1 MPNFEHSSQSQPR
14 IKKLSPLLINQL
26 AAGEVVTR
34 PAAVVKELLENAID
48 AGATKIDVSITQG
61 GMGQISVAD
70 NGSGILPDDMV
81 MAITRHATSKVAD
94 VANLQGINTLGFR
107 GEALAAIAAVS
118 RLELISSADN
128 SGVGRKI
135 SVAGVL
141 SDSPTLTPIVHPKG
155 TCVIVKDLYFNVPAR
170 RGNLK
175 SIATEFSY
183 IEAIVRD
190 VALAAADVQL
200 TLTHDQKLRL
210 SLPAI
215 GKNCQKLPLSR
226 LEQALGVNLESIAKP
241 IFVDLSH
248 LIQGTKAGTTNDS
261 TNDSQH
267 TLSNYDSNA
276 CIEGW
281 LLPQLSNETMP
292 KLIYVNGRLIKDQ
305 VISSELQKIAQ
316 RLLPLG
322 LGFAL
327 YFTLPSDWININ
339 VHPAKQRIKISPL
352 ANILAHLRHNVELI
366 LKPIQVQEA
375 NHSEQSYPVNSKS
388 LGNHKTATNYQ
399 TYDRRVLPMATNSRQ
414 VQAPKQSYQVNPENS
429 KPLSDHVENHPSKI
443 TQNLTVPKCLAII
456 QTLPNI
462 DSIKITA
469 PLPWLLIQAGE
480 QFLLMSAKDKQIFA
494 ENQYSLEGI
503 NQKFCQE
510 NLQALITDLLNQ
522 AFVILTANELINLML
537 TAPLLTK
544 QIN

>member
-1 MPNFEHSSQSQPR
+1 MPNSEHSSKNQPR

-61 GMGQISVAD
+61 GMGMISVAD

-118 RLELISSADN
+118 RLELLSSIDD

-200 TLTHDQKLRL
+200 TLSHDQKLRL
-210 SLPAI
+210 SLPAV
-215 GKNCQKLPLSR
+215 GENSQKLPLSR
-226 LEQALGVNLESIAKP
+226 LEQALGVNLEPIAKP
-241 IFVDLSH
+241 IFVDLAN
-248 LIQGTKAGTTNDS
+248 LTP
-261 TNDSQH
+261 
-267 TLSNYDSNA
+267 YDFDVLPQNA
-276 CIEGW
+276 SIEGW
-281 LLPQLSNETMP
+281 LLPQALGETLP

-316 RLLPLG
+316 RLLPSG

-366 LKPIQVQEA
+366 LKPIQPQA
-375 NHSEQSYPVNSKS
+375 SNQFEQNDPVTPKDST
-388 LGNHKTATNYQ
+388 NHKTLVADSYIYERRRQPAT
-399 TYDRRVLPMATNSRQ
+399 TPRQ
-414 VQAPKQSYQVNPENS
+414 VQAPRQSYQADIGPQAS
-429 KPLSDHVENHPSKI
+429 PPSDLHRYDSDS
-443 TQNLTVPKCLAII
+443 TCQNLPTPKCLAVI
-456 QTLPNI
+456 QTLPENL
-462 DSIKITA
+462 DNKKITA
-469 PLPWLLIQAGE
+469 PLPWLLIQAGA
-480 QFLLMSAKDKQIFA
+480 QFLLISAKDQPIFSDSQHSLT
-494 ENQYSLEGI
+494 EMNQNL
-503 NQKFCQE
+503 CQDMPPQ
-510 NLQALITDLLNQ
+510 LTQDLLKQ
-522 AFVILTANELINLML
+522 AFLVLTTDELIGLML
-537 TAPLLTK
+537 AAPVFNISIT
-544 QIN
+544 

>member
-1 MPNFEHSSQSQPR
+1 MPNSESLPR

-48 AGATKIDVSITQG
+48 AGATKIEVNITQG
-61 GMGQISVAD
+61 GMGMISVAD
-70 NGSGILPDDMV
+70 NGSGILPEDMV

-118 RLELISSADN
+118 RLDLISSADD

-141 SDSPTLTPIVHPKG
+141 SDSPTLTPVVHPKG

-190 VALAAADVQL
+190 VALVAADVQL
-200 TLTHDQKLRL
+200 TLSHDQKLRL
-210 SLPAI
+210 SLPAV
-215 GKNCQKLPLSR
+215 GENSQKLPLSR
-226 LEQALGVNLESIAKP
+226 LEQALGVNLEPIAKP
-241 IFVDLSH
+241 IFVDLAN
-248 LIQGTKAGTTNDS
+248 LTQN
-261 TNDSQH
+261 H
-267 TLSNYDSNA
+267 TSGLDMLSGHAS
-276 CIEGW
+276 IEGW
-281 LLPQLSNETMP
+281 LLPQPLGDTLP

-316 RLLPLG
+316 RLLPSG

-327 YFTLPSDWININ
+327 YFTLPNDWMNIN

-352 ANILAHLRHNVELI
+352 ANILAHLRHNVELV
-366 LKPIQVQEA
+366 LKPIHTQEVKKDEQDYPDNFKNLNNNKTA
-375 NHSEQSYPVNSKS
+375 ATQYQSYERRISP
-388 LGNHKTATNYQ
+388 TATN
-399 TYDRRVLPMATNSRQ
+399 PRQ
-414 VQAPKQSYQVNPENS
+414 VQAPRQSYQTDAIIQAPSLANRKDYQDTNIS
-429 KPLSDHVENHPSKI
+429 KKCI
-443 TQNLTVPKCLAII
+443 APKCLAII
-456 QTLPNI
+456 QTIPKHLDI
-462 DSIKITA
+462 TKITA

-480 QFLLMSAKDKQIFA
+480 QFLLISSKNQMASDDAKIDD
-494 ENQYSLEGI
+494 I
-503 NQKFCQE
+503 NQ
-510 NLQALITDLLNQ
+510 NLQQANSQEFTADLLKQ
-522 AFVILTANELINLML
+522 AFLVLTTDELIGLML
-537 TAPLLTK
+537 TAAPLANISTNQK
-544 QIN
+544 

>member
-48 AGATKIDVSITQG
+48 AGATKIEVSITQG

-70 NGSGILPDDMV
+70 NGSGILPDDMA

-175 SIATEFSY
+175 SIVTEFSY

-190 VALAAADVQL
+190 VALVAADVQL

-210 SLPAI
+210 SLPAV
-215 GKNCQKLPLSR
+215 GENCQKLPLSR
-226 LEQALGVNLESIAKP
+226 LEQALSVNLESIAKP

-248 LIQGTKAGTTNDS
+248 LIQSAMNS
-261 TNDSQH
+261 SQH
-267 TLSNYDSNA
+267 TLSNHDSNA
-276 CIEGW
+276 SIEGW
-281 LLPQLSNETMP
+281 LLPQPSNETMP

-316 RLLPLG
+316 RLLPSG

-327 YFTLPSDWININ
+327 YFTLPNDWININ

-456 QTLPNI
+456 QTLPKNI
-462 DSIKITA
+462 DSIKVTA

-480 QFLLMSAKDKQIFA
+480 QFLLMSVKDKQIFA
-494 ENQYSLEGI
+494 EHQYSLNEI

-510 NLQALITDLLNQ
+510 NLQALTENLLNQ
-522 AFVILTANELINLML
+522 AFVILTADELINLML

-544 QIN
+544 